1 MIYDTVCFV
10 DGSAARDKCVIV
22 CRGCGEI
29 MYEGLETDWDKM
41 QTKWNVV
48 KGISETF
55 PGVYNLTKRKLYQK
69 VLDDL
74 KNGVVPDI
82 NPDLYEAYSQ
92 NFRKAVAGVFGDN
105 PSDLSIQF
113 DANVSRF
120 AAYKAYHATKE
131 LAGIEADEIDTK
143 GKAILNKYNRWQA
156 AEYNTAVARAR
167 TARQW
172 EDLQE
177 DTTLYPNLRWLP
189 SRSATPREQHM
200 VFYNRVWAKTDPF
213 WNENTPGSLWNC
225 KCDWEE
231 TDEPVTDGNPV
242 TKVTAKGLEGN
253 PAKTG
258 EIFTDECPYVKRS
271 SKKTEKICREAN
283 RDLIKS
289 HVSSHP
295 LLNAKTECVINQ
307 DKCVIDFQKIGLR
320 EYAQSMINNKDYWLK
335 NASLDNITDIISKAM
350 YIKTLPVDLTHNK
363 GKTLRFKKKL
373 KWFHYLQGTLPN
385 GSNIC
390 IHIAEYKDGMKI
402 LYTVTS
408 AIP

>member
-1 MIYDTVCFV
+1 
-10 DGSAARDKCVIV
+10 
-22 CRGCGEI
+22 

-69 VLDDL
+69 ILDDL

-120 AAYKAYHATKE
+120 AAYKAYHATRE
-131 LAGIEADEIDTK
+131 LADLEAGEIDTK
-143 GKAILNKYNRWQA
+143 GKAVLNKYNRWQA

-200 VFYNRVWAKTDPF
+200 VFWNRVWAKDDPF

-258 EIFTDECPYVKRS
+258 EIFTDECPYIKNSGQSRKQKEEVEKNCERVAQNLTSSVNKQVMAGKSTTCSINGTEYDVLFEPIGLEHYIQDCFGNKKLFWIKNEILPIIGEYIQKAKCTAKKRS
-271 SKKTEKICREAN
+271 DVSHNTN
-283 RDLIKS
+283 R
-289 HVSSHP
+289 
-295 LLNAKTECVINQ
+295 
-307 DKCVIDFQKIGLR
+307 
-320 EYAQSMINNKDYWLK
+320 
-335 NASLDNITDIISKAM
+335 
-350 YIKTLPVDLTHNK
+350 
-363 GKTLRFKKKL
+363 KTLRL
-373 KWFHYLQGTLPN
+373 KRQTSYFYYFPVTLPN
-385 GSNIC
+385 QQSAVLHLGMYNSN
-390 IHIAEYKDGMKI
+390 KI
-402 LYTVTS
+402 GKEGKMYLYSITKNMPNNIET
-408 AIP
+408 P

>member
-1 MIYDTVCFV
+1 
-10 DGSAARDKCVIV
+10 
-22 CRGCGEI
+22 
-29 MYEGLETDWDKM
+29 M

-143 GKAILNKYNRWQA
+143 GKDILNKYNRWQA
-156 AEYNTAVARAR
+156 AEYNTAIARAR
-167 TARQW
+167 TARQYTDFTSDPVSN
-172 EDLQE
+172 E
-177 DTTLYPNLRWLP
+177 LYPNLKWLP
-189 SRSATPREQHM
+189 SRSATPREAHM
-200 VFYNRVWAKTDPF
+200 LFWNRVWAKDDPF

-231 TDEPVTDGNPV
+231 TDEPVTNGNPEG
-242 TKVTAKGLEGN
+242 KVSAKGLEGN

-258 EIFTDECPYVKRS
+258 EIFTDECPYVKKSGKEAEHQVLKTLWKSNFNWAMDNIRGKNARNKNTDEEINISRRGIKEFLNQNHDEYIIKNEMIRSIRGILENAEYMGENNYKGRVSKIFKTSIKGKNNYIIVNYNDEKKLSLYSISES
-271 SKKTEKICREAN
+271 SKV
-283 RDLIKS
+283 LI
-289 HVSSHP
+289 
-295 LLNAKTECVINQ
+295 
-307 DKCVIDFQKIGLR
+307 G
-320 EYAQSMINNKDYWLK
+320 
-335 NASLDNITDIISKAM
+335 
-350 YIKTLPVDLTHNK
+350 IKK
-363 GKTLRFKKKL
+363 
-373 KWFHYLQGTLPN
+373 
-385 GSNIC
+385 
-390 IHIAEYKDGMKI
+390 
-402 LYTVTS
+402 
-408 AIP
+408 